1 MSRSEY
7 FERWGALHGGL
18 DPRTSIPV
26 QAWLTVVYVLSRPLV
41 ALRLSPDMVT
51 VLGML
56 VALCVP
62 WLVVQDQLFAAGAVA
77 LIAGVIDNLD
87 GAVAVMTGKSSKFGY
102 VLDSVADRVG
112 DTALLVGLGLA
123 ADTPWPAV
131 AAAFLAFL
139 QEYARARAYAVGF
152 TEIGV
157 ISLSE
162 RPTRVLVAGM
172 FLIAAAVAGQLW
184 ADIGGWVALAVSLA
198 GFGQVM
204 WAIRSRL
211 DRDPPEPGIS

>member
-1 MSRSEY
+1 MTRSDY
-7 FERWGALHGGL
+7 FERWGRLHGGL

-26 QAWLTVVYVLSRPLV
+26 QVWLTITYALARPLAAVRFSPNAVTVMGVLV
-41 ALRLSPDMVT
+41 ALSVPYWVQTDRWFLA
-51 VLGML
+51 GC
-56 VALCVP
+56 VAL
-62 WLVVQDQLFAAGAVA
+62 AAG
-77 LIAGVIDNLD
+77 IIDNLD
-87 GAVAVMTGKSSKFGY
+87 GAVAILTGRSTEFGY

-112 DTALLVGLGLA
+112 DAALLVGLGLA
-123 ADTPWPAV
+123 ASNPWPAV

-139 QEYARARAYAVGF
+139 QEYSRARAAGVGF

-172 FLIAAAVAGQLW
+172 FLLAAAVAGDVW
-184 ADIGGWVALAVSLA
+184 AQVGGWVALLVGVL

-204 WAIRSRL
+204 WSIRSRL
-211 DRDPPEPGIS
+211 DAA